1 MFAYATTSTVF
12 SVHPNHIFRLFL
24 ALNELLNVRRILTTQ
39 ECSEVAERGF
49 QQWRDH
55 LVLILAIKPVEA
67 VKEAIEVMK
76 LYCLDTQR
84 LHGKLLHNYMFVY
97 CTCMFAIQYRYLSCS
112 CMCLYRDVCGC
123 MSSTLEPLYI

>member
-1 MFAYATTSTVF
+1 MFAYTTTSTVF

-24 ALNELLNVRRILTTQ
+24 VLNELLNVRRILTTQ

-67 VKEAIEVMK
+67 VKEAIKVMK
-76 LYCLDTQR
+76 LYCLYTQR
-84 LHGKLLHNYMFVY
+84 LHGKLLQKYMFVE
-97 CTCMFAIQYRYLSCS
+97 CI
-112 CMCLYRDVCGC
+112 
-123 MSSTLEPLYI
+123 